1 MPPLPTLWDPAG
13 AVDKLPQPFRMI
25 DKILADIVEQVVDMI
40 GTRESQRRAED
51 ASRVDLTFAPH
62 AVMEVAPETCC
73 FLPIGIAGIAAVAMP
88 DGEVQVRSARDPSIC
103 FSDRTHTSPVTAME
117 AGMAVCTSG
126 RLLAAASRTALT
138 LHEVDIKT
146 CEISLLATVPL
157 PADPDDTSPPVRLHW
172 SDNLGH
178 LAVCRRSGALAL
190 FTLSLPPPNVSLESV
205 GAFVALSL
213 KAFGETRVEE
223 LLRVP
228 AATVRAF
235 CLGSAAVGPSNLVWQ
250 LQQRPDKSPHS
261 DRYHK
266 SARGAY
272 VWWEGANRLLLLDF
286 EAAAGAAAAAGGAGG
301 AVVPP
306 PEVEAAVK
314 AGAAGTSKPS
324 TPATKAASSKSVAP
338 PGEASSLLTASAS
351 AAAAAYA
358 GPERPPEVPQIAP
371 MARDWLLPHD
381 VTAAATTS
389 DHKTMAWGLA
399 DGSVVIW
406 DDRSCCSTKVLPRLK
421 GGITALSWV
430 NGVAHKLVCAS
441 AGGHIFIADVIKPED
456 SSQKPYEFPQA
467 IHEVHTLPN
476 EPFAL
481 CICRGHT
488 SSDGEIASTHRG
500 GRGGPSILSTMS
512 GHGPGGGGHDVM
524 RVPPQRPRVF
534 WYNVLEEKPVAELM
548 GPRAEQGFGL
558 ACCVPPPPSLAPPPP
573 RPDTAATDAGA
584 ADGKSAAASAAATP
598 APGAAPK
605 GKGGAAAPA
614 PPSGGGGGGA
624 APAASQ
630 EAPSEPA
637 MSEAQR
643 ALIKAAL
650 DAMGA
655 NSTTPVLVPVKL
667 HVPAGQVVSYPA
679 CVFRD
684 TYLLA
689 GGDVVDKV
697 VRSNFADDDA
707 VPQRVTQLYMYKVD
721 ALLRHLLPEDE
732 STSRLGKVVLDRLL
746 ADLEAPKMN
755 RKKGKRVKMDVEDP
769 DAPKLS
775 SAMRKPDPFDTTGS
789 RPGSRAANR
798 HITFGGGDADGLF
811 DDVLEGGRAKPKK
824 ETKVFPKETKKG
836 LKTGPG
842 DVKMIDK
849 NASGRPRLAPLDL
862 EKAKEAPLPFSER
875 SQSPPWH
882 HTNPLARIHPDW
894 EEAPVLVR
902 IMDRIGSKGGGRK
915 RRDKRL
921 EALTTELMT
930 KYSKE
935 AGAKPN
941 LLVPT

>member
-266 SARGAY
+266 
-272 VWWEGANRLLLLDF
+272 
-286 EAAAGAAAAAGGAGG
+286 
-301 AVVPP
+301 
-306 PEVEAAVK
+306 
-314 AGAAGTSKPS
+314 
-324 TPATKAASSKSVAP
+324 AASSKSVAP

-430 NGVAHKLVCAS
+430 NGVAHKL
-441 AGGHIFIADVIKPED
+441 
-456 SSQKPYEFPQA
+456 
-467 IHEVHTLPN
+467 
-476 EPFAL
+476 
-481 CICRGHT
+481 
-488 SSDGEIASTHRG
+488 
-500 GRGGPSILSTMS
+500 
-512 GHGPGGGGHDVM
+512 
-524 RVPPQRPRVF
+524 RPRVF

-558 ACCVPPPPSLAPPPP
+558 ACC
-573 RPDTAATDAGA
+573 
-584 ADGKSAAASAAATP
+584 
-598 APGAAPK
+598 
-605 GKGGAAAPA
+605 
-614 PPSGGGGGGA
+614 
-624 APAASQ
+624 

-707 VPQRVTQLYMYKVD
+707 VPQRVTQLYMYK
-721 ALLRHLLPEDE
+721 A
-732 STSRLGKVVLDRLL
+732 GQ
-746 ADLEAPKMN
+746 
-755 RKKGKRVKMDVEDP
+755 GKRVKMDVEDP